1 VYEVIKN
8 LRPYFHSLREIE
20 SNVSLDIKL
29 PLSWQFNDIVQPYSS
44 IKFKVQDK
52 NDKFTLLSLI
62 SVNNQEGYDI
72 VFACALEIITIN
84 KEEEEKQNLFKQKVK
99 ELESLFKK
107 EKLDK
112 LKSLNLNIDVN
123 EQELEIRD
131 GAFRERKE
139 EESIGDRLPQEKVDK
154 RDKSTRQKQNV

>member
-1 VYEVIKN
+1 VYEVIKK
-8 LRPYFHSLREIE
+8 LRPYFFSLREIE
-20 SNVSLDIKL
+20 NNVSLDIKI
-29 PLSWQFNDIVQPYSS
+29 PLGWSFNEIIQPYSS
-44 IKFKVQDK
+44 ITTKIQDK
-52 NDKFTLLSLI
+52 NEKFTLLSLI
-62 SVNNQEGYDI
+62 SVNNQEGYEI
-72 VFACALEIITIN
+72 IFVCALEIITVN

-112 LKSLNLNIDVN
+112 LKSLNLNIDIN

-131 GAFRERKE
+131 GAIREGKE